1 MFLHYFETKGVI
13 IVSWCNLHFNSLIT
27 FIHFQLSG
35 QLLAAYGYGA
45 PEFESGIY
53 TYQSD
58 VYSFGVVM
66 LELLTGRQSY
76 DKWDTLTKIL
86 RYLFLAFRGLKFL
99 YCAYFEQKTSSRWA
113 VSCKMGNYST
123 SWHWCIIKD
132 GWSFSKWSLPCQI
145 IVKFC
150 RHYF

>member
-1 MFLHYFETKGVI
+1 MFLHYFEMKGI
-13 IVSWCNLHFNSLIT
+13 IVVSRCNLHYKSLIT

-86 RYLFLAFRGLKFL
+86 WHLFLAFRGLKIF
-99 YCAYFEQKTSSRWA
+99 
-113 VSCKMGNYST
+113 VSCT
-123 SWHWCIIKD
+123 SWTENVLEVSSFLWD
-132 GWSFSKWSLPCQI
+132 GQLLNFMTLMRYQGWLI
-145 IVKFC
+145 LL
-150 RHYF
+150 

>member
-1 MFLHYFETKGVI
+1 MFLHYFEMKGI
-13 IVSWCNLHFNSLIT
+13 IVVSRCNLHYKSLIT

-86 RYLFLAFRGLKFL
+86 WHLFLAFRGLKIF
-99 YCAYFEQKTSSRWA
+99 
-113 VSCKMGNYST
+113 VSCTFWTENVLEVS
-123 SWHWCIIKD
+123 SFLWD
-132 GWSFSKWSLPCQI
+132 GQLLNFMTLM
-145 IVKFC
+145 
-150 RHYF
+150 HYQGWLILL